1 MNFAVWLRIPRK
13 NWFLK
18 KKMKSV
24 SQQKQSTPKIVPS
37 FGPNE
42 KLETVKNVF
51 IHIFVRSDT
60 ANILFIE
67 RKILARQGSN

>member
-18 KKMKSV
+18 KKNEICVRTKT
-24 SQQKQSTPKIVPS
+24 KYTKIRVPS

-42 KLETVKNVF
+42 KPGTVKNVF
-51 IHIFVRSDT
+51 IHFVRSDT
-60 ANILFIE
+60 ANILFTE
-67 RKILARQGSN
+67 RKILARQGSK

>member
-1 MNFAVWLRIPRK
+1 
-13 NWFLK
+13 
-18 KKMKSV
+18 MKSV

-51 IHIFVRSDT
+51 IHISVRSDT